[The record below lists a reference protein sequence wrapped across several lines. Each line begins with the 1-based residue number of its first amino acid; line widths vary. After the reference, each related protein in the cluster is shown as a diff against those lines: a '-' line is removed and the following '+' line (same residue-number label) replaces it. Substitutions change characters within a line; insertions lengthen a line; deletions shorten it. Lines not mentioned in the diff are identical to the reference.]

1 MKIGVRA
8 HDYGKHSIEGLAS
21 LLREEGYDG
30 AQLALPKVFEEIDS
44 YEDIR
49 LSHIERIRRAFE
61 KNRVEI
67 PVMGCYMDLGNPDR
81 SVRESAVETLKTCLF
96 YAKEMGAGVVGTETA
111 YPRLSREE
119 RAAWCPYM
127 MDSLMRVMEEAQRI
141 DMKLAIEPVYWH
153 PLADLETTL
162 KTIRMVDELSREQAG
177 LDSDR
182 LLKAI
187 KYRRSVRRFKQKPVS
202 SGDLD
207 MLVQA
212 GRYTATAK
220 NMQDCRF
227 IFVQKELEILKTL
240 IWDGIGRILD
250 SPAPGPAQ
258 AYQGFYEAHMADSK
272 QDYLFR
278 NAPAVLFI
286 ASEANIDA
294 GLAAQNMELMGVSL
308 GLGFLYNGYLRW
320 AAEMNPEVLDWLGV
334 GEKKIEA
341 CALLGYPDITY
352 KRTAPRRAAD
362 VIFR

>member
-1 MKIGVRA
+1 MVEINRNACTGCGQCMSDCIA
-8 HDYGKHSIEGLAS
+8 NNLF
-21 LLREEGYDG
+21 LREGKAEVSGNCILCGHCVAVCPLNAVSIPEYDMG
-30 AQLALPKVFEEIDS
+30 D
-44 YEDIR
+44 
-49 LSHIERIRRAFE
+49 
-61 KNRVEI
+61 VE
-67 PVMGCYMDLGNPDR
+67 
-81 SVRESAVETLKTCLF
+81 
-96 YAKEMGAGVVGTETA
+96 
-111 YPRLSREE
+111 
-119 RAAWCPYM
+119 
-127 MDSLMRVMEEAQRI
+127 
-141 DMKLAIEPVYWH
+141 
-153 PLADLETTL
+153 
-162 KTIRMVDELSREQAG
+162 ELSREQAG

-320 AAEMNPEVLDWLGV
+320 AAEMNPEVLDWLGM

>member
-1 MKIGVRA
+1 MVEINRNACTGCGQCISDCIA
-8 HDYGKHSIEGLAS
+8 NNLF
-21 LLREEGYDG
+21 LREGKAEVSGNCILCGHCVAVCPLNAVSIPEYDMG
-30 AQLALPKVFEEIDS
+30 D
-44 YEDIR
+44 
-49 LSHIERIRRAFE
+49 
-61 KNRVEI
+61 VE
-67 PVMGCYMDLGNPDR
+67 
-81 SVRESAVETLKTCLF
+81 
-96 YAKEMGAGVVGTETA
+96 
-111 YPRLSREE
+111 
-119 RAAWCPYM
+119 
-127 MDSLMRVMEEAQRI
+127 
-141 DMKLAIEPVYWH
+141 
-153 PLADLETTL
+153 
-162 KTIRMVDELSREQAG
+162 ELSQEQAG
-177 LDSDR
+177 MDSDR

-187 KYRRSVRRFKQKPVS
+187 KFRRSVRRFKQKPVS

-294 GLAAQNMELMGVSL
+294 GLAAQNMEYIAEAN
-308 GLGFLYNGYLRW
+308 GLGVLYSGFFTM
-320 AAEMNPEVLDWLGV
+320 AANASH
-334 GEKKIEA
+334 KIRKA
-341 CALLGYPDITY
+341 IKVPKGKRAAMTLVLGYPDIKFLRSPQRKKAEATY
-352 KRTAPRRAAD
+352 M
-362 VIFR
+362 

>member
-1 MKIGVRA
+1 MVEINRNACTGCGQCMSDCIA
-8 HDYGKHSIEGLAS
+8 NNLF
-21 LLREEGYDG
+21 LREGKAEVSGNCILCGHRVAVCPLNAVSIPEYDMG
-30 AQLALPKVFEEIDS
+30 D
-44 YEDIR
+44 
-49 LSHIERIRRAFE
+49 
-61 KNRVEI
+61 VE
-67 PVMGCYMDLGNPDR
+67 
-81 SVRESAVETLKTCLF
+81 
-96 YAKEMGAGVVGTETA
+96 
-111 YPRLSREE
+111 
-119 RAAWCPYM
+119 
-127 MDSLMRVMEEAQRI
+127 
-141 DMKLAIEPVYWH
+141 
-153 PLADLETTL
+153 
-162 KTIRMVDELSREQAG
+162 ELSQEQAG
-177 LDSDR
+177 LNSDR

-187 KYRRSVRRFKQKPVS
+187 KYRRSVRRFKH
-202 SGDLD
+202 
-207 MLVQA
+207 
-212 GRYTATAK
+212 K